1 MMSTSFFLFPL
12 NGRMMETLSS
22 ESVQMVSFVK
32 IGMTLL
38 IVGTYVQTKVFG
50 IPLELIIE
58 QAEKAFA
65 AAKVFL

>member
-38 IVGTYVQTKVFG
+38 IVGTYVQSKVFG
-50 IPLELIIE
+50 IPLELIID

-65 AAKVFL
+65 AAKVFP

>member
-32 IGMTLL
+32 IGITLL

-50 IPLELIIE
+50 FPLELIID

>member
-1 MMSTSFFLFPL
+1 
-12 NGRMMETLSS
+12 METLSS

-32 IGMTLL
+32 IGITLL
-38 IVGTYVQTKVFG
+38 IVRTYVQTKGFG
-50 IPLELIIE
+50 FPLELIID